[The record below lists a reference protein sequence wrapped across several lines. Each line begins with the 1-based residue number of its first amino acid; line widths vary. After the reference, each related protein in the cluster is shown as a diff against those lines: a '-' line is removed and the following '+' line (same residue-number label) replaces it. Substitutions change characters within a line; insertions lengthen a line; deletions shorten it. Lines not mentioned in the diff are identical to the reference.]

1 MGSWNVEV
9 DEETNRLYID
19 LNGALGEDGER
30 STQAVVDG
38 AERLSPGFDIITD
51 IRGYR
56 PSGNEGTLE
65 RGKRAMRENGASA
78 AVRVMPDSTTASM
91 HFERVGE
98 DEEAYPVAHAE
109 SVEEAERLLDER
121 RKQEA

>member
-9 DEETNRLYID
+9 DEEANRLYID
-19 LNGALGEDGER
+19 LNGALGEEGKH

-38 AERLSPGFDIITD
+38 AERLEPGFDIITD

-56 PSGNEGTLE
+56 PSGNEETLE
-65 RGKRAMRENGASA
+65 RGKKAMRDNGASA
-78 AVRVMPDSTTASM
+78 AVRVMPESATASL

-98 DEEAYPVAHAE
+98 EAEAYPVAQAE
-109 SVEEAERLLDER
+109 SVAEAERLLDER
-121 RKQEA
+121 RKQQA